1 MIDMIAPLTL
11 SPTVEPMASRI
22 ASSTVTVPGKRAKA
36 AATTPVLAPVRRAS
50 LHVPKAP
57 EIVAERI
64 RKQIV
69 AGSLKVGELLPA
81 ESRLMEEY
89 GVSRPTIR
97 EAFRILEAQRLIS
110 VSRGAR
116 GGAVIHA
123 PDPQLISAYTLLV
136 LQAERTTVVEIFDT
150 RRLLE
155 PPLVREIARSGVA
168 DAPARLQEKLDR
180 ERATFD
186 DVSAFTSA
194 IADFHRTIIELSGN
208 RPLIHLMEAIT
219 SVIEKHQALVMQNNR
234 RNTPIE
240 AVRTSVEVAFKSQ
253 KKLIDLIA
261 KRDGAGAEAHWFKH
275 MDITHKLFITGYE
288 QTTIHELLTD

>member
-1 MIDMIAPLTL
+1 MIEDLDTSKNIDF
-11 SPTVEPMASRI
+11 MATRKI
-22 ASSTVTVPGKRAKA
+22 ASSAPTRAKPID
-36 AATTPVLAPVRRAS
+36 PVITAEAPAPALMRRPS

-57 EIVAERI
+57 EIVADRI

-69 AGSLKVGELLPA
+69 AGKLKVGELLPP

-123 PDPQLISAYTLLV
+123 PDSQLISAYTLLV

-155 PPLVREIARSGVA
+155 PALVREIALNGTP
-168 DAPARLQEKLDR
+168 DAAAKLQEKLDL
-180 ERATFD
+180 ERSKID
-186 DVSAFTSA
+186 DIVAFNSA
-194 IADFHRTIIELSGN
+194 IASFHRAIVELSGN
-208 RPLIHLMEAIT
+208 RPLLHMMDAIT
-219 SVIEKHQALVMQNNR
+219 TVIEKHQIMAMQVSR
-234 RNTPIE
+234 RGQSPAE
-240 AVRTSVEVAFKSQ
+240 VRASVEMAFRSQ

-275 MDITHKLFITGYE
+275 MDITHKLFVRGYE
-288 QTTIHELLTD
+288 QLTIQELLAE